1 MNTKNMKI
9 FSYLRLQRKQINL
22 NKLDL
27 IFIYALG
34 GLIGNI
40 YETTLFFIIKGEY
53 VDSSASVI
61 SPFNVVYAFGLTL
74 FSFCLYKVNN
84 IFIMFLLAA
93 FLGGFF
99 EYFASIIEEYI
110 FRISSWDYSHLF
122 MNINGRTTIPIS
134 LLWGLMGT
142 ICVILLPFFFK
153 LIHKLPHKIYLIIA
167 IILLSYI
174 CLDWIL
180 SFISLLRYSQ
190 RMHGDNLDNDF
201 YKWIDYL
208 FNNDYMKKKYPNLI
222 FK

>member
-1 MNTKNMKI
+1 MQSNRALPG
-9 FSYLRLQRKQINL
+9 YDLKQIYL

-40 YETTLFFIIKGEY
+40 YETILFFIIKGEY

-84 IFIMFLLAA
+84 IFIMFLLASL
-93 FLGGFF
+93 LGGFF

-142 ICVILLPFFFK
+142 ICV
-153 LIHKLPHKIYLIIA
+153 
-167 IILLSYI
+167 ILLSYI

>member
-1 MNTKNMKI
+1 M
-9 FSYLRLQRKQINL
+9 
-22 NKLDL
+22 
-27 IFIYALG
+27 
-34 GLIGNI
+34 GLI
-40 YETTLFFIIKGEY
+40 
-53 VDSSASVI
+53 
-61 SPFNVVYAFGLTL
+61 
-74 FSFCLYKVNN
+74 
-84 IFIMFLLAA
+84 
-93 FLGGFF
+93 
-99 EYFASIIEEYI
+99 
-110 FRISSWDYSHLF
+110 
-122 MNINGRTTIPIS
+122 
-134 LLWGLMGT
+134 GT
-142 ICVILLPFFFK
+142 ICVILLPFFLK